1 MTLPELP
8 SFVRN
13 RKELDG
19 FKLYRT
25 GGLASD
31 ARAVGCVVLVT
42 VDTDDEAT
50 ARGWVDAVFA
60 ALASEPNPHPGGISA
75 AFHIREDGKQVVNYA
90 EWVSAA
96 DHEDAVS
103 RTPAGGVGSETA
115 DWKRVLAFPGVRHG
129 GFVRYQPL
137 SEVQAEVE

>member
-1 MTLPELP
+1 MTLPPLP

-19 FKLYRT
+19 YRLYRT
-25 GGLASD
+25 GGMASGTKT
-31 ARAVGCVVLVT
+31 VGCVVLVT

-50 ARGWVDAVFA
+50 ARAWVDSVFV

-75 AFHIREDGKQVVNYA
+75 AFHIREDGKQVINYA
-90 EWVSAA
+90 EWVSAQ
-96 DHEDAVS
+96 DHVDAL
-103 RTPAGGVGSETA
+103 GDGKGVGSATA
-115 DWKRVLAFPGVRHG
+115 DWRRVQNFPGTRQG

-137 SEVQAEVE
+137 AQVQAEVE